1 MKMTKAILI
10 GVGLA
15 AAAFGQD
22 TTPQRATIPFSDAT
36 APRKLIVNGLTGSV
50 NVKGYDGKD
59 AIVEYSGHGTI
70 FGRGRS
76 QAPPPAG
83 MRRIG
88 PNTNDLNATEQNNV
102 IRLNGAVLGRTDLTI
117 QVPMDTSVTVN
128 TFAGD
133 AISIENISG
142 EIEASNMAGPVT
154 IINSSGSVVAHSMSG
169 KITVSLNKVTPDKSM
184 SFSTMNGDIEVTL
197 PADTK
202 ARLKM
207 KTYNGDIFTDTD
219 FDVKPE
225 PGNSSVQESV
235 ASKGKTKVFRSRR
248 HDGSSYATINGGG
261 PEFQFTTFN
270 GRILIH
276 KK

>member
-1 MKMTKAILI
+1 MTKAI
-10 GVGLA
+10 VMGLGLLA
-15 AAAFGQD
+15 TALGQD
-22 TTPQRATIPFSDAT
+22 ATPQRATIPFSDAT
-36 APRKLIVNGLTGSV
+36 APRKLIVDGLTGSV
-50 NVKGYDGKD
+50 SVKGYEGKD
-59 AIVEYSGHGTI
+59 AIVESSGHGTI

-88 PNTNDLNATEQNNV
+88 PVSNDLSATERNNV
-102 IRLNGAVLGRTDLTI
+102 IRLNGAILGRTDLTI
-117 QVPMDTSVTVN
+117 QVPVDTAVTVN

-133 AISIENISG
+133 AISIDNISG
-142 EIEASNMAGPVT
+142 EVEASNMAGPVT
-154 IINSSGSVVAHSMSG
+154 ITNASGSVVAHSMSG
-169 KITVSLNKVTPDKSM
+169 KITVSLNKVTPEKSM

-219 FDVKPE
+219 FDIKPE
-225 PGNSSVQESV
+225 PGDGATQETTY
-235 ASKGKTKVFRSRR
+235 KGKTKTFRYR
-248 HDGSSYATINGGG
+248 HRDGSSYATINGGG

>member
-1 MKMTKAILI
+1 MKMTKAIWI
-10 GVGLA
+10 GFGLLA
-15 AAAFGQD
+15 TAFGQD
-22 TTPQRATIPFSDAT
+22 ATPQRVTIPFSDAT
-36 APRKLIVNGLTGSV
+36 APRKLIVDGLTGSV
-50 NVKGYDGKD
+50 NVKGYDGKE
-59 AIVEYSGHGTI
+59 AIVEYSGRGPI

-88 PNTNDLNATEQNNV
+88 PAWNDLSATEEHNV
-102 IRLNGAVLGRTDLTI
+102 IHLNGSVLGRTDLNI
-117 QVPMDTSVTVN
+117 QVPVDTSVTVN

-154 IINSSGSVVAHSMSG
+154 ITNSSGSVVAHSMSG

-197 PADTK
+197 PGDTK

-225 PGNSSVQESV
+225 PGDGSPQETV
-235 ASKGKTKVFRSRR
+235 TYKGKTKTFRFR
-248 HDGSSYATINGGG
+248 HRDGSSYATINGGG